1 MRRLLPLVL
10 LALASCHTAPPMHP
24 ALLALEDRLDRP
36 QLRHWKHIVL
46 HHSASAHGS
55 ALEFHRF
62 HKNERGWD
70 GLAYHFVIGNGNGSG
85 DGEIEVG
92 YRWTDQIHGAH
103 AGNPEYNQY
112 GIGICLVGNFEETG
126 PQGGP
131 ACPQAGSACPTPAQR
146 ESLRALLRWLM
157 ERCEIPSTEIVRHK
171 DVRDRQ
177 GLLAGGTEC
186 PGKNFP
192 FEEIVREVSR

>member
-10 LALASCHTAPPMHP
+10 LALASCRSAPPVHP
-24 ALLALEDRLDRP
+24 ALLAIEGRLDRP

-46 HHSASAHGS
+46 HHSASAHGN

-70 GLAYHFVIGNGNGSG
+70 GLAYHFVIGNGTGSG

-112 GIGICLVGNFEETG
+112 GIGICLVGNFEET
-126 PQGGP
+126 
-131 ACPQAGSACPTPAQR
+131 APTPAQR

-171 DVRDRQ
+171 DVRE
-177 GLLAGGTEC
+177 GTEC